1 MTEIEYTRKCSQYLS
16 ILLRNNPEYEE
27 WLLSDGNLKRRYPL
41 TGLYSALGFE
51 AAKAQS
57 FNDLLRIFR
66 RFKQLHFL
74 RIVAR
79 DFLHNAE
86 LSETTGQLSDLASV

>member
-1 MTEIEYTRKCSQYLS
+1 MTEIEYTSKCSQYLS

-41 TGLYSALGFE
+41 TGLYSALGLE

-57 FNDLLRIFR
+57 FNDLRNRVREEAWILKVRH
-66 RFKQLHFL
+66 KDKDSAG
-74 RIVAR
+74 V
-79 DFLHNAE
+79 
-86 LSETTGQLSDLASV
+86 SVIST

>member
-1 MTEIEYTRKCSQYLS
+1 MTEIEYVGKCSRYLN
-16 ILLRNNPEYEE
+16 ILLRNNPDFEH
-27 WLLSDGNLKRRYPL
+27 WLLYEANLRRKYPL
-41 TGLYSALGFE
+41 TELYCALGCD

-74 RIVAR
+74 RIGAR
-79 DFLHNAE
+79 DLLHYAE
-86 LSETTGQLSDLASV
+86 LSETTGQ